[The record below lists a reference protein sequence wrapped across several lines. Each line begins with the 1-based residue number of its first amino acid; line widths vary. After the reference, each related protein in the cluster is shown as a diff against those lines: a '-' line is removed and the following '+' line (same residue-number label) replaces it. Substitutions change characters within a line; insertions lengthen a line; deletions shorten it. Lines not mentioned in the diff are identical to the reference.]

1 MAHQVTFNVPDYPV
15 GKSDIEFD
23 IRKDGVMFGT
33 LKVSKGGIVWRPRDN
48 QYGYILNWDKISNI
62 TEREGRRERY

>member
-1 MAHQVTFNVPDYPV
+1 MAHQVTFSVPNNLV
-15 GKSDIEFD
+15 GRSDIEFK
-23 IRKDGVMFGT
+23 IKKDDVMFGT

-62 TEREGRRERY
+62 AEIEGRRER